1 MFVNCIIKCITWRY
15 TFLYVYV
22 QFSLALYKTE
32 TELYTSVYKAR
43 EASKNGEWRARFLG
57 ERRWQILAN
66 VCYGAQLNQTP
77 VIPFN
82 LGYLFAIIY
91 NFP

>member
-1 MFVNCIIKCITWRY
+1 MY
-15 TFLYVYV
+15 LHVYI

-43 EASKNGEWRARFLG
+43 EASENGEWRARFLG

-77 VIPFN
+77 ALPLI
-82 LGYLFAIIY
+82 LGY
-91 NFP
+91 

>member
-1 MFVNCIIKCITWRY
+1 MH
-15 TFLYVYV
+15 VYI

-57 ERRWQILAN
+57 ERRLTNFAN
-66 VCYGAQLNQTP
+66 VCYGAQLNQTIATP
-77 VIPFN
+77 II
-82 LGYLFAIIY
+82 LGY
-91 NFP
+91 

>member
-1 MFVNCIIKCITWRY
+1 MFVNYIIKCITRRY
-15 TFLYVYV
+15 TFLHVYI

-43 EASKNGEWRARFLG
+43 EASENGEWRARFLG

-66 VCYGAQLNQTP
+66 VYYGAQLNQTLA
-77 VIPFN
+77 IPFT
-82 LGYLFAIIY
+82 LGC
-91 NFP
+91 

>member
-1 MFVNCIIKCITWRY
+1 MFVNCIIKCIARIY
-15 TFLYVYV
+15 MFLHVYI

-43 EASKNGEWRARFLG
+43 EASENGEWRARFLG

-66 VCYGAQLNQTP
+66 VCYGTQLNQT
-77 VIPFN
+77 VAISFI
-82 LGYLFAIIY
+82 LGY
-91 NFP
+91 

>member
-1 MFVNCIIKCITWRY
+1 MFVNCIIKYITRRY
-15 TFLYVYV
+15 TFLHVYI

-43 EASKNGEWRARFLG
+43 EASENGEWRARFLG

-66 VCYGAQLNQTP
+66 VCYGAQLNQSLA
-77 VIPFN
+77 IPFI
-82 LGYLFAIIY
+82 LGY
-91 NFP
+91 

>member
-1 MFVNCIIKCITWRY
+1 MYI
-15 TFLYVYV
+15 

-43 EASKNGEWRARFLG
+43 EASENGEWRTRFLG

-66 VCYGAQLNQTP
+66 VCYGAQLNQTLA
-77 VIPFN
+77 IPFN
-82 LGYLFAIIY
+82 LGY
-91 NFP
+91 